1 MPRRQRACVRH
12 FPLDNGNGV
21 LKTRAHGG
29 FDRAFSKERQRMF
42 DLTGKVALVTGGS
55 RGIGRAAAVALAKQG
70 AQVVINYVSN
80 EGAAREVADAITAAG
95 GKAEIVQF
103 DVASGDAAE
112 KAIAEV
118 AKRLGRLDILV
129 CSAGISIDGLLLRL
143 KDEDFDRILS
153 VNVKGSVGCARAA
166 TKVMMRAKTG
176 RVIFLSS
183 VVGEM
188 GNAGQ
193 TAYSASKA
201 ALLGVTK
208 SMARELSSRSIT
220 VNAIT
225 PGFIDTDMTGALTD
239 EQKASINANIPL
251 GRTGKPEEIAAAV
264 VYLASDEA
272 GYITG
277 QTLRVN
283 GGMYM

>member
-1 MPRRQRACVRH
+1 
-12 FPLDNGNGV
+12 
-21 LKTRAHGG
+21 
-29 FDRAFSKERQRMF
+29 MF

-55 RGIGRAAAVALAKQG
+55 RGIGRAASLALAKQG
-70 AQVVINYVSN
+70 AQVVINYMSN
-80 EGAAREVADAITAAG
+80 EGAAREVAELIEKAG

-103 DVASGDAAE
+103 DVANGDGAE

-118 AKRLGRLDILV
+118 AKRIGRLDILV

-153 VNVKGSVGCARAA
+153 VNVKGAVACARAA

-176 RVIFLSS
+176 RIIFLSS

-201 ALLGVTK
+201 ALLGVAK
-208 SMARELSSRSIT
+208 SMARELSSRAIT

-225 PGFIDTDMTGALTD
+225 PGFIDTDMTGALTED
-239 EQKASINANIPL
+239 QKTAINSAIPL

-277 QTLRVN
+277 QALRVN

>member
-1 MPRRQRACVRH
+1 
-12 FPLDNGNGV
+12 
-21 LKTRAHGG
+21 
-29 FDRAFSKERQRMF
+29 MF

-55 RGIGRAAAVALAKQG
+55 RGIGRAASVALAKRG

-80 EGAAREVADAITAAG
+80 EAAARAVAEQIQADG
-95 GKAEIVQF
+95 GKAELVQF
-103 DVASGDAAE
+103 DVGNSEAAE
-112 KAIAEV
+112 KSIAEV
-118 AKRLGRLDILV
+118 AKRLGRLDVLV

-143 KDEDFDRILS
+143 KDDDFDRILS
-153 VNVKGSVGCARAA
+153 INVKGAVACARAA
-166 TKVMMRAKTG
+166 TKVMMRARTG

-208 SMARELSSRSIT
+208 SMARELASRSIT

-239 EQKASINANIPL
+239 DQKTAINSAIPL

-272 GYITG
+272 AYITG
-277 QTLRVN
+277 QALRVN